1 MIVSCCKWVDCK
13 THSTMYERPA
23 VDRQARWS
31 LTRPFPFVSF
41 SVSSHWIRFTQED
54 RRTAKLAWRFSCTQ
68 REWSGSTSILDVKQM
83 GTISSKPSKKK
94 FQTGQKKRPS
104 CCCPCLSR
112 SSSNSYSSSS
122 FSIDEQYLPTFDR
135 LLSKNKHRVSEVN
148 SNAKVKAIAN
158 HSHDALDKRSQPY
171 YFQSIE
177 NLEKS
182 LHGTASID
190 RWVDSLP
197 ILGTPSL
204 NRPSIQPTPCS
215 LNENDAHFPVIH
227 QRFLASMHTLIHWI
241 RTMNPWHEF
250 SRSSPIALFSVLL
263 RRISFIFIWKISG

>member
-1 MIVSCCKWVDCK
+1 
-13 THSTMYERPA
+13 
-23 VDRQARWS
+23 
-31 LTRPFPFVSF
+31 
-41 SVSSHWIRFTQED
+41 
-54 RRTAKLAWRFSCTQ
+54 
-68 REWSGSTSILDVKQM
+68 M
-83 GTISSKPSKKK
+83 GTISSKPSETKYRA
-94 FQTGQKKRPS
+94 GRKKRPI

-112 SSSNSYSSSS
+112 SSSDSYSSSS

-148 SNAKVKAIAN
+148 SNAKVKAIAD
-158 HSHDALDKRSQPY
+158 HSHDPLDNRSQPY

-190 RWVDSLP
+190 RWIDSLP

-204 NRPSIQPTPCS
+204 NRPSIQPTSCS
-215 LNENDAHFPVIH
+215 LNENDAQFPVTH
-227 QRFLASMHTLIHWI
+227 RQFLASMHSCIDSF

-250 SRSSPIALFSVLL
+250 CRSSPIVLFSVLL
-263 RRISFIFIWKISG
+263 RRTSFIFI